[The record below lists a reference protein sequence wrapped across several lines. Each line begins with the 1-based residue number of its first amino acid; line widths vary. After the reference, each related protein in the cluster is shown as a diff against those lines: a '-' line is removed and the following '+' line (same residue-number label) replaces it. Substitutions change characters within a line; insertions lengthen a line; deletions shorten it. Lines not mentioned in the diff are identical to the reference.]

1 MDAAAGASELRTSR
15 RTLLQLLPAEPVEAE
30 TSIVRGV
37 HKLRIDGTLTLTE
50 GDTVDEGAA
59 IISVILG
66 AAKLDRMQPL
76 EDVVVT
82 PLHPENTEAAI
93 RLKLSPTFRVA
104 DGPNWML
111 TEDVLIQKHVADL
124 TPIKLNRPEQEN
136 DMDKLAMFV
145 AESKPTK
152 SDAPSVENRQ
162 DIIFGAGGACNA
174 ANTEI
179 TLAFENEMT

>member
-76 EDVVVT
+76 EDVVVA

-104 DGPNWML
+104 DGPN
-111 TEDVLIQKHVADL
+111 
-124 TPIKLNRPEQEN
+124 
-136 DMDKLAMFV
+136 
-145 AESKPTK
+145 
-152 SDAPSVENRQ
+152 
-162 DIIFGAGGACNA
+162 
-174 ANTEI
+174 
-179 TLAFENEMT
+179 